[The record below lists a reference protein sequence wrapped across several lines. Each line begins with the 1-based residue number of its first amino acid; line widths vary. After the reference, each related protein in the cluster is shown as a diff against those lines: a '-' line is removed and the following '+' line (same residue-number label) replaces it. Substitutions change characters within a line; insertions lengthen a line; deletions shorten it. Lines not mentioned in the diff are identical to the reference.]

1 MLVKRSQQTVR
12 HPPGLILILGTLQVV
27 DKDTIGPEVLFWA
40 GASTTSKQ
48 TPRAK
53 GRQSKESRSRQ

>member
-1 MLVKRSQQTVR
+1 MR